1 MSDYTRRSFVLMS
14 LALLAG
20 CAGEQSMIIPPSTDW
35 ETGKNRTDGGGG
47 DDINTRWTRNTS
59 TTHGPVSNE
68 SPSSAA
74 GRVSSAAYALPA
86 GVLSRAKWATGDP
99 IPSRMNPM
107 TQIFRITVHHDGM
120 APFWESSESASKAR
134 LDSIRR
140 GHLSRHWGDIGYHY
154 IVDRAGRVWEG
165 RPLPYQGAHVKYHN
179 PGNIGVMCM
188 GNFDRQSPTIAQL
201 DALNR
206 HVAMLVRRHHVVV
219 KNLFTHQELRPT
231 ACPGKSLQRHMVTVR
246 HNGLLT

>member
-1 MSDYTRRSFVLMS
+1 MSDYTRRSFVLMG

-20 CAGEQSMIIPPSTDW
+20 CAGEESMIVGPSTDW
-35 ETGKNRTDGGGG
+35 ETGRNRTNDRG
-47 DDINTRWTRNTS
+47 DDSNRSRWTRETS
-59 TTHGPVSNE
+59 APRRPVTSE

-74 GRVSSAAYALPA
+74 GRVSSGVYALPA
-86 GVLSRAKWATGDP
+86 GILSRVKWATGNP
-99 IPSRMNPM
+99 VPSRMNPM
-107 TQIFRITVHHDGM
+107 TRIFRITVHHDGM
-120 APFWESSESASKAR
+120 TPFWESSESASKAR

-140 GHLSRHWGDIGYHY
+140 GHLGRHWGDIGYHY

-165 RPLPYQGAHVKYHN
+165 RPLKYQGAHVRYHN
-179 PGNIGVMCM
+179 PGNIGVMCL
-188 GNFDRQSPTIAQL
+188 GNFDRQTPTIAQL

-231 ACPGKSLQRHMVTVR
+231 ACPGTSLQRHMATVR